1 MVRKR
6 LLIVDDEPRFAAFVE
21 RVASAL
27 NYQVEVT
34 HHGREFMRAYDRSP
48 PDLAIIDM
56 VMPDIDGNE
65 LILWLVKRRS
75 TANVIII
82 TGFSPDYALNAR
94 LLAEFRGLRS
104 VTTLNKPVSV
114 ASLREALMAPLAAD
128 GVASGRPEANDVASG
143 RPEAGDGPNER

>member
-1 MVRKR
+1 VDAFMVRKR

-21 RVASAL
+21 RVATGL

-34 HHGREFMRAYDRSP
+34 HHGREFMKAYDRSP

-65 LILWLVKRRS
+65 LILWLVKRHC

-114 ASLREALMAPLAAD
+114 ASLREALMAPLSAVDAA
-128 GVASGRPEANDVASG
+128 GGRPT
-143 RPEAGDGPNER
+143 AGDGPNER

>member
-1 MVRKR
+1 MDAFMVRKR

-34 HHGREFMRAYDRSP
+34 HHGREFMKAYDRSP
-48 PDLAIIDM
+48 PDLVIIDM

-65 LILWLVKRRS
+65 LILWLVKRHC

-114 ASLREALMAPLAAD
+114 PTLREALMAPLSAHDA
-128 GVASGRPEANDVASG
+128 ASGRPT
-143 RPEAGDGPNER
+143 AGDGTNER